1 MRRVLAVVL
10 TVLVVVGLAP
20 TAAVW
25 GSQDHYGA
33 VPLVRDGQVDGVAV
47 YWSGEASPTPQFA
60 AAELRDCVEATSGAV
75 LPVVEVTLRGRRP
88 AGWRW

>member
-1 MRRVLAVVL
+1 
-10 TVLVVVGLAP
+10 
-20 TAAVW
+20 
-25 GSQDHYGA
+25 
-33 VPLVRDGQVDGVAV
+33 VAV

-60 AAELRDCVEATSGAV
+60 AAELRDYVEATSGAV